1 MYKIAIVDDEQEIL
15 NILERFLTRNF
26 EVVTFI
32 NPLSALNSIKSGN
45 FDLVLTDI
53 MMPQMDGLEL
63 LKDLRAN
70 NCDVN
75 VVMMTAFDTITKAL
89 EAHEYGAKNYIKKP
103 FKSLPDVLEKV
114 NLVLK

>member
-15 NILERFLTRNF
+15 NILERFLKRNF

-32 NPLSALNSIKSGN
+32 NPLRALESIKAGN

-63 LKDLRAN
+63 LKDLRKN

-75 VVMMTAFDTITKAL
+75 VIMMTAFDTINKAL

-103 FKSLPDVLEKV
+103 FLSLDDVLGKV
-114 NLVLK
+114 NLALK